1 MAFLIRN
8 LANLFTLANLF
19 LGFIGI
25 INVIEGQLE
34 TGCYLLFGAA
44 LFDLLDGFV
53 ARLTK
58 TTSKI
63 GEQLDSLS
71 DVVSFGV
78 LPAMI
83 MVSLMLKTHRE
94 WVYIVTVIDIPLVS
108 LIPFILAAGAAI
120 RLARFNLHGSKSDHF
135 SGLPTPAMA
144 IFVASLPLIIKNDLY
159 IQGYHTFYIGDFI
172 LNPYV
177 LLGISIVLTWL
188 MLSKITIMSFKF
200 KDFSWNQ
207 NYLRYSLVIIF
218 IVLLLLFSLLSIPL
232 TIIIYVLMS
241 IIFKNKL
248 HEVLS

>member
-8 LANLFTLANLF
+8 LANLFTLTNLF
-19 LGFIGI
+19 LGFVGI

-34 TGCYLLFGAA
+34 IGCYLLFVAA
-44 LFDLLDGFV
+44 IFDLLDGFI

-58 TTSKI
+58 TTSEI
-63 GEQLDSLS
+63 GKELDSLS

-83 MVSLMLKTHRE
+83 MVSLMLKTHKE
-94 WVYIVTVIDIPLVS
+94 WVYMITFFNIPVLS

-120 RLARFNLHGSKSDHF
+120 RLAKFNNSGSKNEHF

-144 IFVASLPLIIKNDLY
+144 MFVASLPLIIGNDLY
-159 IQGYHTFYIGDFI
+159 IQGYQTFYLGDFL

-177 LLGISIVLTWL
+177 LLVISIVLTWL
-188 MLSKITIMSFKF
+188 MVSKITIMSFKF
-200 KDFSWNQ
+200 KSFSWKQ

-218 IVLLLLFSLLSIPL
+218 LVLLLLFSLLAIPL
-232 TIIIYVLMS
+232 IIIIFVILS